1 MKVEVKEV
9 KKLAEEFKPVTVTIT
24 FEKKEELHDQIGGFI
39 TRMDTCYGEGCGNY
53 MSLDPTCQAIRKA
66 LKEAGY

>member
-1 MKVEVKEV
+1 MKVEVKEA
-9 KKLAEEFKPVTVTIT
+9 KKEFKPVTVEIT
-24 FEKKEELHDQIGGFI
+24 FEDREELYGHTGRGFV
-39 TRMDTCYGEGCGNY
+39 TRMDTCYGEEGGNY

>member
-1 MKVEVKEV
+1 MKVEVKEA
-9 KKLAEEFKPVTVTIT
+9 KKTFKPVTVEVT
-24 FEKKEELHDQIGGFI
+24 FEDREELFGHDVGFI
-39 TRMDTCYGEGCGNY
+39 TRMDTCHGEEGGNY

>member
-1 MKVEVKEV
+1 MKVEVKEA
-9 KKLAEEFKPVTVTIT
+9 KKTFKPVTVEVT
-24 FEKKEELHDQIGGFI
+24 FEDREELYDTRVGFV
-39 TRMDTCYGEGCGNY
+39 TRMDTCYGEKGGNY

>member
-1 MKVEVKEV
+1 MKVEV

-24 FEKKEELHDQIGGFI
+24 FEKKEELYGHIEGFV
-39 TRMDTCYGEGCGNY
+39 TRMDACYAGWGSKY
-53 MSLDPTCQAIRKA
+53 MSSDPTCQAIRKA